1 MSVCARFLTKLLNRF
16 WQMMALWNC
25 MDPGDVMTGPD
36 FWIAIPKVAEKADPE
51 SKMRFLTKLLNRFG
65 QMMALWNCWDQGD
78 VMGTLK
84 FWKSDPKLAKKA
96 REGKNPEKSKWQGKQ
111 LLELQHFLHF
121 TNTGTRPNNFF
132 FLFFFT
138 NIQEQGHKVASLAR
152 DICLCIK
159 TVLLVWGFYFFHLSW
174 PLGEASGAC
183 STFATGWPAF
193 WRTLPQWIWGFYSF
207 HFSWPLFTHVAGVLI
222 LKKNPC
228 HGRQLTYTGEVS
240 GACSTFATG
249 WFAFWLTHP

>member
-1 MSVCARFLTKLLNRF
+1 
-16 WQMMALWNC
+16 MATETTFGTSTFPALHQYRN
-25 MDPGDVMTGPD
+25 
-36 FWIAIPKVAEKADPE
+36 KA
-51 SKMRFLTKLLNRFG
+51 
-65 QMMALWNCWDQGD
+65 
-78 VMGTLK
+78 
-84 FWKSDPKLAKKA
+84 
-96 REGKNPEKSKWQGKQ
+96 KQ
-111 LLELQHFLHF
+111 
-121 TNTGTRPNNFF
+121 FF
-132 FLFFFT
+132 SFFFT

-222 LKKNPC
+222 LKKKSLSWETTYLHRRSVRGLLHLR
-228 HGRQLTYTGEVS
+228 HGLV
-240 GACSTFATG
+240 CI
-249 WFAFWLTHP
+249 LTHTSITA